1 MGESLDRLRA
11 EIDEQPEVLA
21 RLVDAPPSELR
32 ALAQSLRASPPRA
45 VVLVGRG
52 SSDHSATYGRYLFEV
67 RNRVLTSLAAASALT
82 VYGTGPDLRGTLA
95 IGMSQSGRGEDV
107 TAVIREAR
115 AQGARTAAIVNDPE
129 SPLARE
135 AEWVLHCRAGPE
147 QSVPAT
153 KTVTAQMVLLA
164 LLSSAWRE
172 DDVSAFS
179 ALGPEVRRALAREE
193 EARSL
198 AAHLAHLDD
207 VSVVGRGFAYPVAL
221 ELALKLKEMARLHAE
236 AFSSADFLHGPIA
249 LVGPTHRVLVLDAGG
264 ASTAHA
270 LETARTIH
278 RRSTEAYLVRA
289 GRFQGFRDAPALA
302 HPADLDEHLAP
313 IVLLALA
320 QRLALEIAVARGLDP
335 SQPPGLA
342 KVTSTR

>member
-1 MGESLDRLRA
+1 MADSLRRLRE

-21 RLVDAPPSELR
+21 RLVDAPPLELH

-52 SSDHSATYGRYLFEV
+52 SSDHAATYGRYLFEV
-67 RNRVLTSLAAASALT
+67 RNRVLTSLAAPSALT
-82 VYGTGPDLRGTLA
+82 IYGTAPDLRGTLV
-95 IGMSQSGRGEDV
+95 IGVSQSGRGEDV
-107 TAVIREAR
+107 MAVVRDAR
-115 AQGARTAAIVNDPE
+115 AQGARTAAIVNDPQ
-129 SPLARE
+129 SPLAGE
-135 AEWVLHCRAGPE
+135 AEWILDCGAGPE
-147 QSVPAT
+147 ESVPAT
-153 KTVTAQMVLLA
+153 KTVTAQMLLFA
-164 LLSSAWRE
+164 LLSGAWRE
-172 DDVSAFS
+172 DPPSAFS
-179 ALGPEVRRALAREE
+179 TLAADVRGALAQEE

-221 ELALKLKEMARLHAE
+221 ELSLKLKEMARLHAE

-249 LVGPTHRVLVLDAGG
+249 LIGPTHRVLVLDAGG

-270 LETARTIH
+270 LETARTVA

-289 GRFQGFRDAPALA
+289 GRFHGFRDAPALA
-302 HPADLDEHLAP
+302 HAAEVEEHLAP

-320 QRLALEIAVARGLDP
+320 QRLALEVAVARGLDP
-335 SQPPGLA
+335 ARPPGLA

>member
-1 MGESLDRLRA
+1 MSESLRRLRE

-21 RLVDAPPSELR
+21 RLLDAPPPQLQ

-45 VVLVGRG
+45 VVLAARG
-52 SSDHSATYGRYLFEV
+52 SSDHAATYGRYLFET
-67 RNRVLTSLAAASALT
+67 RNRALTSMAAPSVLT
-82 VYGTGPDLRGTLA
+82 VYGTAPDLRDTLV
-95 IGMSQSGRGEDV
+95 IGVSQSGRGEDV
-107 TAVIREAR
+107 TAVVCEAR
-115 AQGARTAAIVNDPE
+115 SQGARTAAIVNDPE
-129 SPLARE
+129 SPLARQ
-135 AEWVLHCRAGPE
+135 AEWIFDCGAGPE

-153 KTVTAQMVLLA
+153 KTVAAQMLVLA
-164 LLSSAWRE
+164 LVSGAWRGDELSS
-172 DDVSAFS
+172 FS
-179 ALGPEVRRALAREE
+179 AIPAEIRGALARED

-264 ASTAHA
+264 ASSAHA
-270 LETARTIH
+270 LEIARNVD

-289 GRFQGFRDAPALA
+289 GRFHGFRDAPALA
-302 HPADLDEHLAP
+302 HAADVGEHLAP

-320 QRLALEIAVARGLDP
+320 QRLALELAVARGLDP
-335 SQPPGLA
+335 SRPPGLA